1 MRDDQG
7 TQNDIIQDITLL
19 YELSLAI
26 GKSLDLRTNILNF
39 IRVLQSRKN
48 LNYVSIWIK
57 DRYLNFDRSLPNST
71 LIASIPSF
79 LDGKKTISNKH
90 KIYQLLETSSYIKID
105 SEDINFKEIN
115 TEKDIKEG
123 CYTLF
128 KLRNIGFLKLY
139 RSQNVNTDNDRKL
152 EQIIKKL
159 TTSIEGS
166 LFHAKSVHESK
177 IRQQAEI
184 QLREKDY
191 LYSALVEGIDE
202 GLIIV
207 NQNLKISYAN
217 PQFLK
222 QTGYLLDELLG
233 KNPIEHLFLKDEQA
247 SILKQREILLT
258 GEKNTFETKLLKK
271 NGDVL
276 WTHVS
281 GTPLFDAN
289 KNYLGSINIL
299 LDITERKMM
308 EENLKESEE
317 RTRMIIESALDAV
330 IIIDIEGIVTHWN
343 EQAKSIFGWTA
354 EEAIDESLSN
364 LIIPE
369 NYRAAHEK
377 GIKHYLKTGHG
388 PVLNQR
394 IEITGQHKSGHIFP
408 VELTI
413 QSLKHNNKVFFSAFV
428 RDITEPKKAKID
440 LETTSKRLETLIVNL
455 QSGILLE
462 DENRNII
469 ITNQEFC
476 DIFSIPAPPESLI
489 GMNCTESAKQSAHL
503 LAHPNQFLESIT
515 DVLKDQ
521 KARIDERVEF
531 ADGRVFE
538 RDYIPIFSND
548 QYFGH
553 LWQYKNITDKI
564 KYQDELKIA
573 KQTAEE
579 ANISKSRFLANT
591 SHEIRTPLNAIYGFS
606 KLLDETEKS
615 EEQKKYI
622 SGIRTSSSN
631 LLNVVNDVLDF
642 SKIESGETRLD
653 YSACDLSEMLNQLF
667 QTFEFRAEEKEI
679 QLSSNIDTHIHP
691 YIYADTAKLNQVFIN
706 LISNAIKFTQVGWV
720 KFECLLE
727 NSTKDEETI
736 RFLVSDTGIGIDKNS
751 LENIF
756 ENFKQEDDSTTRKY
770 GGTGLGLAISKQ
782 LVELMGG
789 EISVESTKGVGS
801 HFSFKLRFKKAK
813 QEDINPQTPQLKID
827 ENLLKGKR
835 ILLVED
841 NEFNQIIAISMLEK
855 WHIDIDTAENGKI
868 AIEKLKTQTYDLVL
882 MDKQMP
888 IMDGIQASKIIRQ
901 EMNLKVP
908 IIALTANVL
917 KGVIAACKDAGMND
931 YISKPFEPEIL
942 FHKIVSILNLT
953 GNSPNGHSDI
963 HSELSIQVPDKILD
977 ISKLE
982 KIMNNESEMVKKMLV
997 KFNDLTP
1004 AYIADLDEAF
1014 NNQNWTELS
1023 KIAHKIKPSINLVGI
1038 ESINTDFQN
1047 LETFA
1052 LDEKDLNSIPD
1063 IMNRIKIYMPKMF
1076 QEIEEKL
1083 NS

>member
-1 MRDDQG
+1 MRDDKD
-7 TQNDIIQDITLL
+7 TKSDIIQDITLL

-39 IRVLQSRKN
+39 IRILQSRKN
-48 LNYVSIWIK
+48 LNYVSFWIK

-71 LIASIPSF
+71 LIASIPSY
-79 LDGKKTISNKH
+79 LDGEKTISNKH
-90 KIYQLLETSSYIKID
+90 QVYELLKKSSYIKLD
-105 SEDINFKEIN
+105 SDDINFKAIN
-115 TEKDIKEG
+115 TEKNIEEG

-128 KLRNIGFLKLY
+128 KLGNIGFLKLY
-139 RSQNVNTDNDRKL
+139 RSKNINTDNDRKL

-177 IRQQAEI
+177 NRQQAEL

-191 LYSALVEGIDE
+191 LYSTLVEGMDE

-207 NQNLKISYAN
+207 NKDLKISYAN

-222 QTGYLLDELLG
+222 KTGYSLDELVG
-233 KNPIEHLFLKDEQA
+233 KDPVKHLFLKNEQA
-247 SILKQREILLT
+247 GILKQREILLT

-271 NGDVL
+271 NGDIL

-281 GTPLFDAN
+281 GTPLLDAN
-289 KNYLGSINIL
+289 QKYLGSINIL
-299 LDITERKMM
+299 LDITERKVM

-330 IIIDIEGIVTHWN
+330 IIIDTEGIVTHWN
-343 EQAKSIFGWTA
+343 EQAKGIFGWS
-354 EEAIDESLSN
+354 ENEAIGESLSS

-394 IEITGQHKSGHIFP
+394 IEITGQHKSGSIFP

-428 RDITEPKKAKID
+428 RDITEPKKAKVD
-440 LETTSKRLETLIVNL
+440 LETTYKRLETLIINL

-476 DIFSIPAPPESLI
+476 DVFDIPASPESLI
-489 GMNCTESAKQSAHL
+489 GMDCSDSAKQSAHL
-503 LAHPNQFLESIT
+503 LAHPNQFIESIA
-515 DVLKDQ
+515 DVLKNRET
-521 KARIDERVEF
+521 RINERVEF
-531 ADGRVFE
+531 ADGRIFE

-548 QYFGH
+548 RYFGH

-564 KYQDELKIA
+564 KYQDELKVA
-573 KQTAEE
+573 KQFAEE

-606 KLLDETEKS
+606 KLLDETKKS
-615 EEQKKYI
+615 NEQEKYI
-622 SGIRTSSSN
+622 SGIKTSSHN
-631 LLNVVNDVLDF
+631 LLNVINDVLDF
-642 SKIESGETRLD
+642 SKIESGETKLD
-653 YSACDLSEMLNQLF
+653 YTACHLPEMVNQLY
-667 QTFEFRAEEKEI
+667 QTFEFRAEEKGI
-679 QLSSNIDTHIHP
+679 QLSFNIDSDIHP
-691 YIYADTAKLNQVFIN
+691 YIFTDIAKLNQILLN
-706 LISNAIKFTQVGWV
+706 LLSNAIKFTHKGWV
-720 KFECLLE
+720 KFECILE
-727 NSTKDEETI
+727 NSTNDKETV
-736 RFLVSDTGIGIDKNS
+736 RFIVSDTGIGIDKKS
-751 LENIF
+751 LADIF

-782 LVELMGG
+782 LVELMDS
-789 EISVESTKGVGS
+789 EIHVESTKGIGS
-801 HFSFKLRFKKAK
+801 RFFFNLEFKKAK
-813 QEDINPQTPQLKID
+813 QEDIKQKSTHVIVD
-827 ENLLKGKR
+827 EELLKGKR

-855 WHIDIDTAENGKI
+855 WQIDIDTAENGKI
-868 AIEKLKTQTYDLVL
+868 AIEKLKHQNFDLIL

-901 EMNLKVP
+901 EMKLNVP

-917 KGVIAACKDAGMND
+917 KGVITACKEAGMND
-931 YISKPFEPEIL
+931 YISKPFEPELL
-942 FHKIVSILNLT
+942 FHKMVTILNL
-953 GNSPNGHSDI
+953 NGYRN
-963 HSELSIQVPDKILD
+963 SELTENHLKSEIQIPDKVLD
-977 ISKLE
+977 LSKLE
-982 KIMNNESEMVKKMLV
+982 KMMNNEDEMVKRMLI

-1004 AYIADLDEAF
+1004 SYLDDLDKAF
-1014 NNQNWTELS
+1014 NTQNWEELS

-1038 ESINTDFQN
+1038 ESLTTDFQN
-1047 LETFA
+1047 LEAFA
-1052 LDEKDLNSIPD
+1052 LDEKDLKSIPE
-1063 IMNRIKIYMPKMF
+1063 IIGRINNYMPQMF

-1083 NS
+1083 KL

>member
-1 MRDDQG
+1 MREDQD
-7 TQNDIIQDITLL
+7 TKKDIIQDITLL

-48 LNYVSIWIK
+48 LNYVSFWIK

-71 LIASIPSF
+71 LIASIPSY
-79 LDGKKTISNKH
+79 LDGEKTISNKH

-105 SEDINFKEIN
+105 SKDVNFKEIN
-115 TEKDIKEG
+115 TERDIKEG

-139 RSQNVNTDNDRKL
+139 RSQNKNTENDRKL

-177 IRQQAEI
+177 IRQKAEL
-184 QLREKDY
+184 QLREKEY
-191 LYSALVEGIDE
+191 LYRTLVEGMDE
-202 GLIIV
+202 GVIIV
-207 NQNLKISYAN
+207 NRDLEISYAN
-217 PQFLK
+217 PQFLNK
-222 QTGYLLDELLG
+222 TGYSLDEIVG
-233 KNPIEHLFLKDEQA
+233 KNPISHLFLKDEQA
-247 SILKQREILLT
+247 NILKQREILLS
-258 GEKNTFETKLLKK
+258 GKKNTFETKLIKK
-271 NGDVL
+271 DGNVF

-281 GTPLFDAN
+281 ATPLFDAN
-289 KNYLGSINIL
+289 NNYLGSINIL

-308 EENLKESEE
+308 EENLKENEE

-343 EQAKSIFGWTA
+343 EQAKKIFGWTA

-394 IEITGQHKSGHIFP
+394 IEITGQHKSGHNFP

-476 DIFSIPAPPESLI
+476 DTFSIPAPPEALI
-489 GMNCTESAKQSAHL
+489 GMNCSESAKQSAQL

-515 DVLKDQ
+515 DVLKDK

-642 SKIESGETRLD
+642 SKIESGENKLD
-653 YSACDLSEMLNQLF
+653 YSACNLSDMLNQLF

-679 QLSSNIDTHIHP
+679 QLSSNIDSRIHP
-691 YIYADTAKLNQVFIN
+691 YIYADTSKLNQVFLN
-706 LISNAIKFTQVGWV
+706 LISNAIKFTQEGLV
-720 KFECLLE
+720 KFECILE

-736 RFLVSDTGIGIDKNS
+736 RFLVSDTGIGIGKNS

-801 HFSFKLRFKKAK
+801 HFSFKLKFKKAT
-813 QEDINPQTPQLKID
+813 QEDIIVQTPQPKID

-855 WHIDIDTAENGKI
+855 WHVDIDTAENGKI
-868 AIEKLKTQTYDLVL
+868 ALEKLKVQAYDLIL

-888 IMDGIQASKIIRQ
+888 IMDGIQASKVIRQ

-942 FHKIVSILNLT
+942 FHKIVSILNLN
-953 GNSPNGHSDI
+953 GNSQNGNSDTQ
-963 HSELSIQVPDKILD
+963 SDLSIQVPDKILD

-982 KIMNNESEMVKKMLV
+982 KIMNNESEMVKKMLI

-1004 AYIADLDEAF
+1004 AYIADLDDAF
-1014 NNQNWTELS
+1014 NNQNWNELS

-1047 LETFA
+1047 LEAFA
-1052 LDEKDLNSIPD
+1052 LDEKDLDSIPD

>member
-1 MRDDQG
+1 MKDNQD
-7 TQNDIIQDITLL
+7 TKNDIIQDITLL

-48 LNYVSIWIK
+48 LNYVSFWIK
-57 DRYLNFDRSLPNST
+57 DRYLNFNRSLPDST
-71 LIASIPSF
+71 LIASIPSY
-79 LDGKKTISNKH
+79 LDNEKTMSNKH
-90 KIYQLLETSSYIKID
+90 KIYQLLKKTNYIKLD
-105 SEDINFKEIN
+105 SKDVNFNEIN
-115 TEKDIKEG
+115 TEKNIDEG

-128 KLRNIGFLKLY
+128 KLGNIGFLKLY
-139 RSQNVNTDNDRKL
+139 RSKNINTDNDRKL

-177 IRQQAEI
+177 IRQQAEL

-191 LYSALVEGIDE
+191 LYRTLVEGMDE
-202 GLIIV
+202 GVIIV
-207 NQNLKISYAN
+207 NRDLKISYAN

-222 QTGYLLDELLG
+222 KTGYSLDELVG
-233 KNPIEHLFLKDEQA
+233 KDPIAHLFLKDEQA
-247 SILKQREILLT
+247 GILKQREILLT

-271 NGDVL
+271 DGSIL

-281 GTPLFDAN
+281 GTPLLDAN

-317 RTRMIIESALDAV
+317 RTRLIIESALDAV

-343 EQAKSIFGWTA
+343 NQARGIFGWT
-354 EEAIDESLSN
+354 ENEAIGEALSN

-369 NYRAAHEK
+369 NYRAAHER

-413 QSLKHNNKVFFSAFV
+413 QSLKHNNKIFFSAFV
-428 RDITEPKKAKID
+428 RDITEPNKAKID
-440 LETTSKRLETLIVNL
+440 LETTSKRLETLIINL

-476 DIFSIPAPPESLI
+476 DTFGIPAPPKDLI
-489 GMNCTESAKQSAHL
+489 GMDCSDSAKQSSHL
-503 LAHPNQFLESIT
+503 LANPNQFIESIA
-515 DVLKDQ
+515 DVLKDRE
-521 KARIDERVEF
+521 ARIDERVEF
-531 ADGRVFE
+531 ADGRVFD

-573 KQTAEE
+573 KQTAED

-606 KLLDETEKS
+606 KLLDETDKS

-622 SGIRTSSSN
+622 SGIKTSSHN

-642 SKIESGETRLD
+642 SKIESGETKLD
-653 YSACDLSEMLNQLF
+653 FTACDLSEIFNQLF

-679 QLSSNIDTHIHP
+679 QLSFNIDSNIHSFIF
-691 YIYADTAKLNQVFIN
+691 ADIAKLNQVFLN
-706 LISNAIKFTQVGWV
+706 LLSNAIKFTQKGWV

-727 NSTKDEETI
+727 SNTKNEETI
-736 RFLVSDTGIGIDKNS
+736 RFIVSDTGIGIDKNNQA
-751 LENIF
+751 NIF
-756 ENFKQEDDSTTRKY
+756 ENFKQEDESTTRKY

-782 LVELMGG
+782 LVQLMGG
-789 EISVESTKGVGS
+789 EIQVESTKGAGS
-801 HFSFKLRFKKAK
+801 RFFFDLVFKKAK
-813 QEDINPQTPQLKID
+813 TKDLEQKATHIVID
-827 ENLLKGKR
+827 EELLKGKR
-835 ILLVED
+835 VLLVED

-855 WHIDIDTAENGKI
+855 WQVDIDTAENGKI
-868 AIEKLKTQTYDLVL
+868 AIEKLKSQKYDLIL

-917 KGVIAACKDAGMND
+917 KGVISACKEAGMND
-931 YISKPFEPEIL
+931 YISKPFEPEHL
-942 FHKIVSILNLT
+942 FHKIVSILNL
-953 GNSPNGHSDI
+953 NGS
-963 HSELSIQVPDKILD
+963 SNLELGENHLKSKKQMPDRLLD
-977 ISKLE
+977 LSKLE
-982 KIMNNESEMVKKMLV
+982 KMMNNEDQMVNRMLV
-997 KFNDLTP
+997 RFNDLTP
-1004 AYIADLDEAF
+1004 NYIDDLHKAYND
-1014 NNQNWTELS
+1014 QNWDKLS
-1023 KIAHKIKPSINLVGI
+1023 KIAHKIKPSINLVGV
-1038 ESINTDFQN
+1038 ESLYTDFIN
-1047 LETFA
+1047 LEAFA
-1052 LDEKDLNSIPD
+1052 LDEKELKSIPE
-1063 IMNRIKIYMPKMF
+1063 IMDRINIYMPQMF

-1083 NS
+1083 KL

>member
-1 MRDDQG
+1 MKDDQD
-7 TQNDIIQDITLL
+7 TKNDIIQDITLL

-48 LNYVSIWIK
+48 LNYVSFWIK
-57 DRYLNFDRSLPNST
+57 DRYLNFDRSLSNST
-71 LIASIPSF
+71 LIASIPSY
-79 LDGKKTISNKH
+79 LDHEKTIPNEH
-90 KIYQLLETSSYIKID
+90 KIYQLLGTSSYIKVD
-105 SEDINFKEIN
+105 SDDVNFKEIN

-139 RSQNVNTDNDRKL
+139 RSQNINTDNDRKL

-177 IRQQAEI
+177 IRQKAEL
-184 QLREKDY
+184 QLRETDY
-191 LYSALVEGIDE
+191 LYRSLVEGMDE
-202 GLIIV
+202 GVIIV
-207 NQNLKISYAN
+207 NQDLEISYAN
-217 PQFLK
+217 PQFLNK
-222 QTGYLLDELLG
+222 TGYSLDEIVG
-233 KNPIEHLFLKDEQA
+233 KDPISHLFLKDEQA
-247 SILKQREILLT
+247 NIHRQREILLA
-258 GEKNTFETKLLKK
+258 GEKNTFETKLLRKD
-271 NGDVL
+271 GSML

-281 GTPLFDAN
+281 ATPFLDAN

-317 RTRMIIESALDAV
+317 RTRLIIESALDAV

-343 EQAKSIFGWTA
+343 EQAKGIFGWT
-354 EEAIDESLSN
+354 EDEAIGESLSN

-413 QSLKHNNKVFFSAFV
+413 QSLKHNNKIFFSAFV

-462 DENRNII
+462 DEKRNII

-476 DIFSIPAPPESLI
+476 DIFNIPAPPEALI
-489 GMNCTESAKQSAHL
+489 GMNCSESAKQSAHL
-503 LAHPNQFLESIT
+503 LANPNEFIESIA
-515 DVLKDQ
+515 DVLKDRET
-521 KARIDERVEF
+521 RIDEKVEF
-531 ADGRVFE
+531 ADGQIFE

-564 KYQDELKIA
+564 KYQDELKVA

-579 ANISKSRFLANT
+579 ANVSKSRFLANM

-606 KLLDETEKS
+606 KLLDETNKS
-615 EEQKKYI
+615 EEQNKYI

-642 SKIESGETRLD
+642 SKIESGETKLEFL
-653 YSACDLSEMLNQLF
+653 ACDLSEMLNQLF

-679 QLSSNIDTHIHP
+679 QLSSNIDSDIHP
-691 YIYADTAKLNQVFIN
+691 YIFADTAKLNQVILN
-706 LISNAIKFTQVGWV
+706 LISNAIKFTKKGYV

-727 NSTKDEETI
+727 NSTVNEETI
-736 RFLVSDTGIGIDKNS
+736 RFIVSDTDIGIDKNS
-751 LENIF
+751 LVNIF
-756 ENFKQEDDSTTRKY
+756 ENFKQEDDSTTRKF

-789 EISVESTKGVGS
+789 EIKVESTKGVGS
-801 HFSFKLRFKKAK
+801 HFSFNLKFKKAK
-813 QEDINPQTPQLKID
+813 LEDIKPKTSNLIID

-835 ILLVED
+835 VLLVED

-855 WHIDIDTAENGKI
+855 WHVNIDTAENGKI
-868 AIEKLKTQTYDLVL
+868 ALEKLKTKTYDLIL

-888 IMDGIQASKIIRQ
+888 IMDGIQASRIIRQ
-901 EMNLKVP
+901 EMNLNVP

-917 KGVIAACKDAGMND
+917 KGVISACKEAGMND
-931 YISKPFEPEIL
+931 YISKPFEPELL
-942 FHKIVSILNLT
+942 FHKIVSILNLNSNTQMEDSENQT
-953 GNSPNGHSDI
+953 G
-963 HSELSIQVPDKILD
+963 LSTQVPDKILD

-982 KIMNNESEMVKKMLV
+982 KMMNNEGEMIKKMLL

-1004 AYIADLDEAF
+1004 SYIDDLDEAF
-1014 NNQNWTELS
+1014 NNQNWDKLS

-1038 ESINTDFQN
+1038 DSLNTDFQN
-1047 LETFA
+1047 LEAFA
-1052 LDEKDLNSIPD
+1052 LDEKDLKSIPD